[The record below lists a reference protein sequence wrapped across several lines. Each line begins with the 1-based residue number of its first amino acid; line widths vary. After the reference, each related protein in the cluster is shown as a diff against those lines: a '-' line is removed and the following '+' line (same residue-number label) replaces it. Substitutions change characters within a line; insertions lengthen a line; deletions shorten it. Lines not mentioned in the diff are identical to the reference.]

1 LRAKLPIKKR
11 TFSRL
16 TTENRLPPGKCCQR
30 NNCVTSL
37 RCDNLAKSLPPQA
50 IPPQAVLWRGI
61 WAAALF
67 HLAFALFELLLS
79 HHSHWWPIANDLFET
94 GGGLLAAALCFL
106 GGWGRA
112 EQAARSGAALSARE
126 VWMPRLFGA
135 GLACYA
141 VGQGVYTFQDIALHH
156 VSTDFH
162 AYDIWY
168 LASYPLLLAGVFLLP
183 TQPLPLSSRPRM
195 VLDALMS
202 MAALV
207 TFSWYFLLSPILVQ
221 KHVST
226 SAKFVALSYP
236 TLDLVSIFCMLLLG
250 QHAMPR
256 LLRQIAR
263 VVSWGLVLT
272 AASDTATGYQSLH
285 GLPLGGS
292 LMDLGW
298 SLGYCA
304 IALAVSAIRLFPD
317 ACRHADD
324 NAPRTAVLWQS
335 LLPYAFL
342 PAVGMLILCL
352 RHRGAEPGLALGVYA
367 GASLLVVLVLL
378 RQIVAIFENRD
389 LNFRLTASYQESME
403 NTGRMRLLNEELVST
418 QDKLHDNL
426 MALTVAN
433 ERLERLAETD
443 AVSGLRNHRGMA
455 AALEEAQAHR
465 LSQSCALL
473 FLDVD
478 HFKAL
483 NDSFG
488 HAAGDAALREVGLAL
503 REHLRSS
510 DTLGRWGGEEFLA
523 LLPGADLAQALAAA
537 EGVRA
542 GIAARVFGIAGGLH
556 LTCSI
561 GVAALPQHAQ
571 DWMALVDAADQAMY
585 DAKRG
590 AATESAPRGLRAKKI
605 RPRFLNPA
613 VCLTQPCPRPPTANQ
628 SRASQP
634 WRRTGAKQVPFT
646 WPPNR
651 P

>member
-1 LRAKLPIKKR
+1 
-11 TFSRL
+11 
-16 TTENRLPPGKCCQR
+16 
-30 NNCVTSL
+30 
-37 RCDNLAKSLPPQA
+37 
-50 IPPQAVLWRGI
+50 
-61 WAAALF
+61 
-67 HLAFALFELLLS
+67 
-79 HHSHWWPIANDLFET
+79 
-94 GGGLLAAALCFL
+94 
-106 GGWGRA
+106 
-112 EQAARSGAALSARE
+112 
-126 VWMPRLFGA
+126 MPRLFGA

-207 TFSWYFLLSPILVQ
+207 TFSWYFLLGPILVQ

-285 GLPLGGS
+285 GVPLGGS

-403 NTGRMRLLNEELVST
+403 NTGRMRLLNEQLVST

-433 ERLERLAETD
+433 ERLERLTETD

-455 AALEEAQAHR
+455 AALEEAQARR

-590 AATESAPRGLRAKKI
+590 GRNRVCAARAEGEEDQAALSEPGSLLDTAMPAPAR
-605 RPRFLNPA
+605 
-613 VCLTQPCPRPPTANQ
+613 
-628 SRASQP
+628 SQP
-634 WRRTGAKQVPFT
+634 KQSVPALATDGSEASTFHLAPE
-646 WPPNR
+646 PPLTR
-651 P
+651 AA